1 MALRLHHIPV
11 FVRDQERSLAFYRD
25 VLGFT
30 VTVDYSQGPD
40 RFILVQPPGGNV
52 SLSLLRSDDHAQIG
66 TSNGIVFV
74 TVDVQAQ
81 FEIWSNLGV
90 RFQHAPMLQQW
101 GGAIA
106 PFYDPDGNRYIL
118 AAWDDF
124 TRTAEAE
131 RLRLEEQRQA
141 EQRTATE
148 KQLAHDIQLRLFP
161 QAVPEIHSLEL
172 AGRCIQARDVGGDYY
187 DFLDL
192 GADLFGLVVGDV
204 SGKGMGAALLMAN
217 LQANLRGQSAVLGK
231 DLLRGLTTVN
241 DLFLRSSPSNAFA
254 TLFFAAYSG
263 TTRRVVY
270 ANCGH
275 VAALVVR
282 RTGVLE
288 RLASTC
294 GMVGLFANWRCATA
308 ECAWEV
314 GDVMVVVSDGVTEA
328 TNDDGLEFGE
338 EGFIASITS
347 RQHLAPAD
355 LIDGL
360 LEDVQAFAIG
370 PFQDDVTVVV
380 ARVRS

>member
-1 MALRLHHIPV
+1 MALRLHHIPI
-11 FVRDQERSLAFYRD
+11 FVRDQERSLEFYRD
-25 VLGFT
+25 KLGFA
-30 VTVDYSQGPD
+30 VTVDYGQGTE

-52 SLSLLRSDDHAQIG
+52 SLALLRPADPARIG
-66 TSNGIVFV
+66 TSNGMVFV
-74 TVDVQAQ
+74 TVDVHAQ
-81 FEIWSNLGV
+81 FETWRNLGV
-90 RFQHAPMLQQW
+90 PFQHAPVLERW

-124 TRTAEAE
+124 TRAAEAE
-131 RLRLEEQRQA
+131 RLRLEEQHQA
-141 EQRTATE
+141 AQRAATE
-148 KQLAHDIQLRLFP
+148 KQLAREVQSRLFP
-161 QAVPEIHSLEL
+161 PAVPETRSLEL
-172 AGRCIQARDVGGDYY
+172 SGRCIQARDVGGDYY

-192 GADLFGLVVGDV
+192 GADLLGLVVGDV

-217 LQANLRGQSAVLGK
+217 LQANLRGQSAVIAK
-231 DLLRGLTTVN
+231 DLPRGLATVN
-241 DLFLRSSPSNAFA
+241 DLFLRSSPSSAYA
-254 TLFFAAYSG
+254 TIFCATYCD

-288 RLASTC
+288 RLGSTC

-308 ECAWEV
+308 ECDLEA
-314 GDVMVVVSDGVTEA
+314 GDVMVVLSDGVTEA

-338 EGFIASITS
+338 EGLIASITS
-347 RQHLAPAD
+347 RQHLAPKE

-360 LEDVQAFAIG
+360 LDDVQAFASG

-380 ARVRS
+380 ARVR